1 MFHFSMFTPLV
12 ISSVMMTG
20 DRCWGAF
27 QCPSVRLKA
36 LSLHYQWGKKIC
48 ANPSFV
54 KMHAAGS
61 ESFYVF
67 M

>member
-1 MFHFSMFTPLV
+1 MFRLSMLTPLAF
-12 ISSVMMTG
+12 SRGMMMG
-20 DRCWGAF
+20 DRCWGA
-27 QCPSVRLKA
+27 
-36 LSLHYQWGKKIC
+36 LSGAESTLSPLSMGEKIC